1 MSTYVT
7 KGLEYIRN
15 IFGAN
20 GMTQQVKAVDAMVDT
35 RNTLIN
41 ATVEGKDIEKREE
54 ISAEA
59 TKNEDATAEEAKGD
73 DNIVDWFN
81 RGLATYIDKEKALD
95 YLHHS
100 ALNAEALSNPRLIS
114 TTKVIQNFQNPK
126 IEAKYALSTAPTFYS
141 NAEFA
146 VRGIKQEKAT
156 PEQWLKMIEKNGGL
170 NAGEVEARNVSARI
184 NMTPEERRATLLSE
198 TEDVAR

>member
-1 MSTYVT
+1 LSTYVT
-7 KGLEYIRN
+7 KGWEYIRN

-20 GMTQQVKAVDAMVDT
+20 GMTKQVKAVDAMVDT
-35 RNTLIN
+35 LNTLIN

-54 ISAEA
+54 NTAET
-59 TKNEDATAEEAKGD
+59 TKNEEEAAEDAKGD

-114 TTKVIQNFQNPK
+114 TTKIIQNFQNPK

-146 VRGIKQEKAT
+146 VRGIK
-156 PEQWLKMIEKNGGL
+156 
-170 NAGEVEARNVSARI
+170 
-184 NMTPEERRATLLSE
+184 
-198 TEDVAR
+198 